1 MYSIVLL
8 YSIVQDFVC
17 FELCWCTSGLG
28 HYSIDTVLLYLNVL
42 FLQMVSKSLLRLLQ
56 AQYQFF
62 HFASEH
68 ITEFTRCQ
76 VTDGAK
82 NHVTPTSTPPP
93 LPARSRSGA
102 LRVDASPGVQS
113 HYRDVSKSPSS
124 SVDSPSSLRKQISS
138 FFSKLSPK
146 TVAASGEGQSVF
158 FVGLDG
164 QQQSQQQLPLSQQLQ
179 LQQSQPQLSQQQQQQ
194 LQQQQQQSQ
203 QLLQSDQNQPA
214 QQFHKD
220 QTSQTQQQ
228 NLPHEEVKPKPRTVS
243 QQSAVEKEAEEKSL
257 KTVDRLNNGEFL
269 SLFTRPSMIRLAT
282 PHTFDFLFSGFSH
295 YNSFTWISLWL
306 HFVLSTMFSSF
317 IPTPY
322 KSLSTCFSVFL
333 SIYLLVPVHYH
344 SS

>member
-1 MYSIVLL
+1 
-8 YSIVQDFVC
+8 
-17 FELCWCTSGLG
+17 
-28 HYSIDTVLLYLNVL
+28 
-42 FLQMVSKSLLRLLQ
+42 MVSKSLLRLLQ

-76 VTDGAK
+76 ATDGAK

-146 TVAASGEGQSVF
+146 TMAASGEGQSVF

-164 QQQSQQQLPLSQQLQ
+164 QQQPQQQQSQQQLPLSQQLQ
-179 LQQSQPQLSQQQQQQ
+179 LQQLQPQLSQQQQ
-194 LQQQQQQSQ
+194 LQQQSQ
-203 QLLQSDQNQPA
+203 QQHQQQLQQLLQPDQNQQA

-220 QTSQTQQQ
+220 QTSQTSQQ
-228 NLPHEEVKPKPRTVS
+228 NLPHEEIKPKPRTVS
-243 QQSAVEKEAEEKSL
+243 QQSAVEREEEEKRPITGERL
-257 KTVDRLNNGEFL
+257 KPINDGECCL
-269 SLFTRPSMIRLAT
+269 
-282 PHTFDFLFSGFSH
+282 
-295 YNSFTWISLWL
+295 
-306 HFVLSTMFSSF
+306 
-317 IPTPY
+317 
-322 KSLSTCFSVFL
+322 
-333 SIYLLVPVHYH
+333 PVI
-344 SS
+344 